1 MQSYDPKNKETKQE
15 NESPI
20 EQGEEQKGDIIDS
33 TTPLTIVKNKKR
45 VHYPQINGEQ
55 PVLNTVKTN
64 SLQENYDKTTSGK
77 EKKIEIILRM
87 ILFFFSRSVFQ
98 NNNRLF

>member
-20 EQGEEQKGDIIDS
+20 EQKGDIIDS